1 MKELELVYITR
12 FKVYNNTR
20 TYLDSNAR
28 LVISQYKCPYL
39 FFVIT

>member
-12 FKVYNNTR
+12 FKVYNNSR
-20 TYLDSNAR
+20 TYLDPNVR
-28 LVISQYKCPYL
+28 HVISPSSCLHL